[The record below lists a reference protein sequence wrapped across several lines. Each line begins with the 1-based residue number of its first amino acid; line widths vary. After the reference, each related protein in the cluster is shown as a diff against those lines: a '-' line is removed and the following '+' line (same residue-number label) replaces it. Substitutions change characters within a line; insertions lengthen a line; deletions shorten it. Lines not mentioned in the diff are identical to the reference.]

1 MSMTDPLFRFPQLAS
16 FSTWRN
22 LFISFF
28 GKVWRVVRTSQSKL
42 EFLLHVEGLYG
53 NPRNTHPTSRFR
65 APNGLLEY
73 YNKTRSRTID
83 EIQSLIFGLS
93 FNEHSLWWS
102 SILCTK
108 EKPSLRQPSSQP

>member
-16 FSTWRN
+16 LSTWRN

-53 NPRNTHPTSRFR
+53 NPRNTHPTSRFH

-83 EIQSLIFGLS
+83 EYKVSYLVCLLMKIPYGGPPS
-93 FNEHSLWWS
+93 FAQRKNLH
-102 SILCTK
+102 
-108 EKPSLRQPSSQP
+108 